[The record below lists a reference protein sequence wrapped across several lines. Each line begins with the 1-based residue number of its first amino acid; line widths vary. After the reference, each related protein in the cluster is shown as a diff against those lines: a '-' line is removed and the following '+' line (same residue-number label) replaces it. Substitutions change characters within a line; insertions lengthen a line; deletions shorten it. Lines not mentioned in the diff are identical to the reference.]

1 MKKRKIRRDS
11 HAKQQFEQQ
20 PPAAR
25 LGNEPIKDAYHGK
38 MTFLAQQMDHL
49 FNGDLRGELRTTGFV
64 LMVFRYGDTSGR
76 CNYISNGASRDDI
89 VTLMKEMIARFEG
102 QPEQSGSA

>member
-1 MKKRKIRRDS
+1 MNRRKRMDS
-11 HAKQQFEQQ
+11 RAKQQFAQQ

-25 LGNEPIKDAYHGK
+25 LGDEPIEEAYHGR
-38 MTFLAQQMDHL
+38 MTCLVRQMDHL

-76 CNYISNGASRDDI
+76 CNYMSNGASRDDI